1 MENGWTSRCKRRPAR
16 RAPRSVAR
24 RGPGSVAGIGV
35 GGKDGLFVVA
45 ALGEVEPV
53 TRRGEAKSA
62 GHFVPPSYSGFR
74 RRKISL
80 IFEKN
85 ARWSLKIRTT
95 MAASHLLSGSYPQSG
110 PPRRWRGFLAVARF
124 PRRGEAKSAGVLFL
138 VGAAPW
144 VRERSRG
151 GEH

>member
-1 MENGWTSRCKRRPAR
+1 MEVELQGI
-16 RAPRSVAR
+16 SVLD
-24 RGPGSVAGIGV
+24 PDYSNVALLGVLLDQVQEVLPIGT
-35 GGKDGLFVVA
+35 GGKDGLFVIA

-85 ARWSLKIRTT
+85 ARQSLKIRTT
-95 MAASHLLSGSYPQSG
+95 MAASH
-110 PPRRWRGFLAVARF
+110 
-124 PRRGEAKSAGVLFL
+124 
-138 VGAAPW
+138 
-144 VRERSRG
+144 
-151 GEH
+151 